1 MAGADSDADGS
12 GSAQRFL
19 DNGPQLPTHG
29 GRRHRRR
36 FVQPGAVPTGV
47 QHLHIRGHH
56 LRTGTGRLRQVVQ
69 VSSIFIIQRSNG
81 AKGGGGEN
89 EFWYFIDFILPYYI
103 HILLL

>member
-1 MAGADSDADGS
+1 MPGADSDADGS

-36 FVQPGAVPTGV
+36 FVQPGAVSTSV

-69 VSSIFIIQRSNG
+69 VSNIFQMG
-81 AKGGGGEN
+81 QKGGGGGG
-89 EFWYFIDFILPYYI
+89 
-103 HILLL
+103 